1 MLRETKKG
9 KNMEGLVLALFALKN
24 QYQSQRQARNIPEPK
39 FQPFNLAAL
48 RLPKD
53 TEDTTR
59 GAKQNRQPALA
70 VPAAC

>member
-9 KNMEGLVLALFALKN
+9 KNIEGLVFALFVLKKN
-24 QYQSQRQARNIPEPK
+24 YQRPAGIVPEPE

-53 TEDTTR
+53 EDTTR
-59 GAKQNRQPALA
+59 GAKPTGKPALA